1 MRVQC
6 AHAYRVVWTGGF
18 FPVGNEG
25 LLSRPV
31 THDRGVEMTDSGK
44 MV

>member
-31 THDRGVEMTDSGK
+31 TSHTTEALR
-44 MV
+44 